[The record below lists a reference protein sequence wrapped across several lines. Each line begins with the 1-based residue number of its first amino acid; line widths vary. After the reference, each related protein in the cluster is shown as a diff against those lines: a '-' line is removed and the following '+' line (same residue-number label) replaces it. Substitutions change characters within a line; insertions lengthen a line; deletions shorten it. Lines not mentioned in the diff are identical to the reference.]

1 MTYYKNNYNDL
12 DSYIS
17 INDIQNDYYNRIT
30 TTGNGINIPITTT
43 TTTGNGI
50 NIPMKIN
57 YPTTT
62 TTTIGTTG
70 IYKTQNPLNTQ
81 IYGKYVDVTMKKEN
95 NLDEINFRLRA
106 LKRSLLEIDKDKQ
119 ILDYKILVKLQ
130 KLSDNDE
137 FLFDDICNDVK
148 NNTYTLTTSDVS
160 KLLEY
165 ELNIISR
172 SPRSNFSGDVYNSVF
187 KQIINNYILA
197 IENIL

>member
-30 TTGNGINIPITTT
+30 TTGNGINIPMTTTYPITT
-43 TTTGNGI
+43 
-50 NIPMKIN
+50 N
-57 YPTTT
+57 YPITT
-62 TTTIGTTG
+62 TTTIGTAG
-70 IYKTQNPLNTQ
+70 IHKTINPLNTQ

-106 LKRSLLEIDKDKQ
+106 LKRSLSEIDKDKQ

-172 SPRSNFSGDVYNSVF
+172 SPRSNFSGDGYNSVF